1 MIKRILSVGLILVLG
16 MFLLIGCGGGQE
28 SAAENNVPEEE
39 TLSGTIIIA
48 ASTSVQP
55 LSEELGAAFMDQ
67 YPEVSVEV
75 QGGGSSVG
83 VKSAADKVADIGA
96 ASREIKES
104 EKSYG
109 LDEYVIA
116 KDGIAVVENPDCGV
130 DDLTME
136 QIQKIFIG
144 EVTNWSA
151 VGGSDAEIVV
161 VSREEGSGTR
171 GAFVEITGVEG
182 DDGDMTTANAL
193 VQPSTGAVKQTVANT
208 PDSIGYISLGAL
220 DNTVKAVR
228 VEGVEATNENILNN
242 SYKIARPFNYL
253 TNGEVSEVVQAYL
266 DFVFSAEGQE
276 IVGQEFIPV
285 K

>member
-1 MIKRILSVGLILVLG
+1 MIKRILSVGLILMMGL
-16 MFLLIGCGGGQE
+16 FSLIGCGGGQE
-28 SAAENNVPEEE
+28 TAVEDDAPEEI
-39 TLSGTIIIA
+39 LSGKIIIA
-48 ASTSVQP
+48 GSTSVQP
-55 LSEELGAAFMDQ
+55 LSEEIASAFMNK

-83 VKSAADKVADIGA
+83 VKSAANKVADIGA

-116 KDGIAVVENPDCGV
+116 KDGIAVIVNLGCGV
-130 DDLTME
+130 DNLNME
-136 QIQKIFIG
+136 QIKRIFIG
-144 EVTNWSA
+144 EITNWNT
-151 VGGSDAEIVV
+151 VGGSDADIIV

-171 GAFVEITGVEG
+171 GAFVEITGAEG
-182 DDGDMTTANAL
+182 DEGDMTTANAL

-220 DNTVKAVR
+220 DDTVKSLK
-228 VEGVEATNENILNN
+228 VEGVESTNENILNN

-253 TNGEVSEVVQAYL
+253 TNGEISEVVQTYI

-276 IVGQEFIPV
+276 IVAKEFIPV